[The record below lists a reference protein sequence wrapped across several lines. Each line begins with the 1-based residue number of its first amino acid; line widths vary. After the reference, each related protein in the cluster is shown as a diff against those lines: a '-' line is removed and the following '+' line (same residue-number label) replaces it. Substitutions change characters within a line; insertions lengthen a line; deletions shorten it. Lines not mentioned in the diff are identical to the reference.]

1 MQKQCKRPYQR
12 IQAAPNA
19 RQISMCLIECILDEF
34 SKVMFNFEAFT
45 TILLTRLP
53 RDFEEFQSKAEEVV
67 DLDE

>member
-1 MQKQCKRPYQR
+1 
-12 IQAAPNA
+12 
-19 RQISMCLIECILDEF
+19 MCLIECILDEF